1 MVIVTSTLLLI
12 GSDLG
17 MKTIGALRIILQ
29 IVCGGNLHADD
40 CKKSA
45 RLMGDHSLRFD
56 APILISQPI
65 ENKRGACCVL
75 RDWKTMNGIGIGV

>member
-17 MKTIGALRIILQ
+17 MKAIVTLRIILQ
-29 IVCGGNLHADD
+29 IVCGGNLHSDD
-40 CKKSA
+40 CYKPA
-45 RLMGDHSLRFD
+45 RLIGDHSLRFD

-65 ENKRGACCVL
+65 ENKRSA
-75 RDWKTMNGIGIGV
+75 